1 MIRLAAAILLVLTD
15 LSSLIPSTWR
25 GILDLKIL
33 PHISKEIGS
42 NFLPDPELI
51 FRSLECAPSD
61 VKVVIVGQDPY
72 PNSEHAMGLSF
83 SVPADVEVLPASLKN
98 IYKELKAD
106 LGIIKENGD
115 LSGWSE
121 QGVLLLNMSL
131 TVIPNQ
137 TGSHSK
143 IGWQVI
149 TQQIIS
155 EVAKR
160 GALAVL
166 WGREAQFM
174 SKFFAKEDQFTA
186 PHPSPLSVYRGFYG
200 SKPFSKVN
208 RRLVEKGLSPIKW

>member
-1 MIRLAAAILLVLTD
+1 VLTD
-15 LSSLIPSTWR
+15 LAALIPPAWR
-25 GILDLKIL
+25 EIVDLERL
-33 PHISKEIGS
+33 RRISNEIDS
-42 NFLPDPELI
+42 DFLPSPKLI

-72 PNSEHAMGLSF
+72 PNSQHAMGLAF
-83 SVPADVEVLPASLKN
+83 SVPAEVEVLPASLKN

-106 LGIIKENGD
+106 LGVIKENGD

-131 TVIPNQ
+131 TVLPNQ

-155 EVAKR
+155 EIAKR

-166 WGREAQFM
+166 WGREAQLM
-174 SKFFAKEDQFTA
+174 SKFFAQEDQFTA

-208 RRLVEKGLSPIKW
+208 RRLEEKGLSPIKW

>member
-1 MIRLAAAILLVLTD
+1 MLTD
-15 LSSLIPSTWR
+15 LTALIPPAWQE
-25 GILDLKIL
+25 IVDLDRLSQ
-33 PHISKEIGS
+33 ISKKIDA
-42 NFLPDPELI
+42 NFLPSPKLI

-72 PNSEHAMGLSF
+72 PNPQHSMGLAF
-83 SVPADVEVLPASLKN
+83 SVPAEVEVLPASLKN

-106 LGIIKENGD
+106 LGVIRENGD

-131 TVIPNQ
+131 TVLPNQ

-155 EVAKR
+155 DVAKR
-160 GALAVL
+160 GALSVL
-166 WGREAQFM
+166 WGREAQLM
-174 SKFFAKEDQFTA
+174 SKFFAQEDQFTA

-200 SKPFSKVN
+200 SKPFSNVN
-208 RRLVEKGLSPIKW
+208 RRLEEKGLTPIKW

>member
-1 MIRLAAAILLVLTD
+1 
-15 LSSLIPSTWR
+15 
-25 GILDLKIL
+25 
-33 PHISKEIGS
+33 
-42 NFLPDPELI
+42 
-51 FRSLECAPSD
+51 
-61 VKVVIVGQDPY
+61 
-72 PNSEHAMGLSF
+72 MGLAF
-83 SVPADVEVLPASLKN
+83 SVPAEVEVLPASLKN

-106 LGIIKENGD
+106 LGVIRENGD

-131 TVIPNQ
+131 TVLPNQ

-155 EVAKR
+155 DVAKR

-174 SKFFAKEDQFTA
+174 SKYFAQEDQFTA

-200 SKPFSKVN
+200 SKPFSNVN
-208 RRLVEKGLSPIKW
+208 RRLEEKGLTPIKW

>member
-1 MIRLAAAILLVLTD
+1 MLTD
-15 LSSLIPSTWR
+15 LTALIPPAWR
-25 GILDLKIL
+25 EIVDLDRLRQ
-33 PHISKEIGS
+33 ISKEIGS
-42 NFLPDPELI
+42 DFNPDPKLI

-72 PNSEHAMGLSF
+72 PNPQHAMGLAF
-83 SVPADVEVLPASLKN
+83 SVPAEIEVLPASLKN

-106 LGIIKENGD
+106 LGVIRENGD

-131 TVIPNQ
+131 TVLPNQ

-155 EVAKR
+155 DVAKR

-174 SKFFAKEDQFTA
+174 SKYFAQEDQFTA

-200 SKPFSKVN
+200 SKPFSNVN
-208 RRLVEKGLSPIKW
+208 RRLEEKGLTPIKW

>member
-25 GILDLKIL
+25 GILDLERL

-42 NFLPDPELI
+42 NFLPDPKLI

-98 IYKELKAD
+98 IYRELKAD